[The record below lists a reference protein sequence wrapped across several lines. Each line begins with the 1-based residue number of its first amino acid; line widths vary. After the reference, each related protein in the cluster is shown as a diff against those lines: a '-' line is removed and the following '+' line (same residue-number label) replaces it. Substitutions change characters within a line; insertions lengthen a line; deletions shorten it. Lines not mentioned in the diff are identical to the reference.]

1 MGNNKTMLKLI
12 STDLTID
19 AAAVEGT
26 PSRTVSGVAVPYGV
40 VATVSS
46 GEKVIFEEGSLPT
59 EGKSPKL
66 YLNHDSEQ
74 AVGLVTERVDTPQ
87 GMMFSARISKTTL
100 GEEALTLALDGVIDS
115 VSVGVNPTKV
125 KMQDDGKIGRA
136 HV

>member
-46 GEKVIFEEGSLPT
+46 GEKVIFEEGSDR
-59 EGKSPKL
+59 KSTR
-66 YLNHDSEQ
+66 LNSSH
-74 AVGLVTERVDTPQ
+74 
-87 GMMFSARISKTTL
+87 
-100 GEEALTLALDGVIDS
+100 
-115 VSVGVNPTKV
+115 
-125 KMQDDGKIGRA
+125 
-136 HV
+136 